1 MLKNISSKT
10 AAAMLG
16 AACACFLT
24 VGCSSQQ
31 IKEEVPDKPPMVLYQ
46 ETQSIIDGG
55 DFTEA
60 IKYLETMDARYPYG
74 PLSEQIQL
82 DLIYA
87 YYKNGDNEKAVAACD
102 DFIRTHPTHQNLD
115 YVYYMRGLT
124 NMQQDSDLLQTIF
137 HIDRYDRDPAFSQT
151 AFSDFN
157 TLVTAYP
164 DSVYAADAQA
174 RMIYLRDKLARHYVD
189 VADYY
194 YRRQAYIGAANRC
207 KEILE
212 NFYETKYTEDAIEI
226 MIKSYH
232 KLGLTDLEE
241 RSRELMADNF
251 PNNSYASK
259 SAFK

>member
-1 MLKNISSKT
+1 
-10 AAAMLG
+10 
-16 AACACFLT
+16 
-24 VGCSSQQ
+24 
-31 IKEEVPDKPPMVLYQ
+31 
-46 ETQSIIDGG
+46 
-55 DFTEA
+55 
-60 IKYLETMDARYPYG
+60 
-74 PLSEQIQL
+74 
-82 DLIYA
+82 
-87 YYKNGDNEKAVAACD
+87 
-102 DFIRTHPTHQNLD
+102 
-115 YVYYMRGLT
+115 MRGLT

-157 TLVTAYP
+157 TLVSAYP

-212 NFYETKYTEDAIEI
+212 NFYETKYTEDALEI

-232 KLGLTDLEE
+232 KLGLSELEE
-241 RSRELMADNF
+241 RSREIMADNF

-259 SAFK
+259 SAFR

>member
-16 AACACFLT
+16 AACACFLA
-24 VGCSSQQ
+24 VGCSSSQQ

-46 ETQSIIDGG
+46 ETQSIIDTG

-87 YYKNGDNEKAVAACD
+87 YYKNGDDEKAIAACD

-124 NMQQDSDLLQTIF
+124 NMQQDSDLLA
-137 HIDRYDRDPAFSQT
+137 DRVLRLQHPGKRLPRQRLRGRRAGPHDLPQG
-151 AFSDFN
+151 
-157 TLVTAYP
+157 
-164 DSVYAADAQA
+164 QA
-174 RMIYLRDKLARHYVD
+174 REALR
-189 VADYY
+189 
-194 YRRQAYIGAANRC
+194 RC
-207 KEILE
+207 
-212 NFYETKYTEDAIEI
+212 
-226 MIKSYH
+226 
-232 KLGLTDLEE
+232 G
-241 RSRELMADNF
+241 
-251 PNNSYASK
+251 
-259 SAFK
+259 